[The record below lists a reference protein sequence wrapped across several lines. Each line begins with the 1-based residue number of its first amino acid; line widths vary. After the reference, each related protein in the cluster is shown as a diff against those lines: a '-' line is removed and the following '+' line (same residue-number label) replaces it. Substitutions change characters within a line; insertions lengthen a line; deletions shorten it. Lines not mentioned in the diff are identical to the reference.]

1 MTRSLGTALKLLKL
15 ICVMVMNEA
24 SVEDTTTSA
33 ALRQSKKRERVSD
46 SLVFF
51 HGHPKKRTIFRL
63 QMSWVIDLTTPAP
76 P

>member
-1 MTRSLGTALKLLKL
+1 
-15 ICVMVMNEA
+15 MVMNEA

-76 P
+76 HEYLNVFRNT